1 MGFTPA
7 FAVKE
12 RFLRSSLSDLD
23 TTQRDRLVRRA
34 ILFEGV
40 ANLIVLVAKV
50 VVGWSTGSFA
60 VLGDAIHSLTDVANN
75 VVALVVVRVAGMP
88 PDREHPYGH
97 RKFETLAVFGL
108 ATLLTVLAI
117 EIGIRAIERGDHPVV
132 RHGWGLAV
140 MLGVLGVNIGIT
152 LWQVYWARR
161 LNSDI
166 LHADAHHT
174 LADVLTTI
182 VVIAGWQFAA
192 MGYLW
197 LDTVFAFIVA
207 GLVLW
212 LAYGLFKRA
221 VPALVDRIAEEPE
234 ALTEAV
240 RSVPGVRQVR
250 RVRSRLAGTSPA
262 VDVVIAVDP
271 QLATIEAHTIA
282 DAIEALLHQRYAM
295 EDVTVHIEPA

>member
-1 MGFTPA
+1 MKPPVIDASTM
-7 FAVKE
+7 
-12 RFLRSSLSDLD
+12 
-23 TTQRDRLVRRA
+23 QRDRLVRRV
-34 ILFEGV
+34 ILLEGL
-40 ANLIVLVAKV
+40 ANIIILVAKA
-50 VVGWSTGSFA
+50 VVGLSTGSFA

-75 VVALVVVRVAGMP
+75 IVALVVVRVAGTP

-117 EIGIRAIERGDHPVV
+117 EIGLRAIDRGEHPVV

-140 MLGVLGVNIGIT
+140 MLGVLGVNVGIT
-152 LWQVYWARR
+152 LWQGYWARR

-166 LHADAHHT
+166 LHADARHT
-174 LADVLTTI
+174 MADVLTTV

-197 LDTVFAFIVA
+197 LDSVFAFSVA
-207 GLVLW
+207 ALVLW

-221 VPALVDRIAEEPE
+221 IPVLVDRIAEEPE

-240 RSVPGVRQVR
+240 RSVPRVRQVR
-250 RVRSRLAGTSPA
+250 RVRSRWVGSSPA

-282 DAIEALLHQRYAM
+282 DAIEALLRKQYDM